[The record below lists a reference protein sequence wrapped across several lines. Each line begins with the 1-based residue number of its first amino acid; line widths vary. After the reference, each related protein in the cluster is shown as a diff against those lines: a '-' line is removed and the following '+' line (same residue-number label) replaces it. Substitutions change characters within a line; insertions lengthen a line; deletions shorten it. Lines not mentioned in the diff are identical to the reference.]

1 MRNPPALALLPF
13 LAAPTNETLP
23 SDDAAARRA
32 RRQMLFANA
41 FQEIVRSF
49 LLPAGLFFGAQ
60 VVLHAVFDTADHEFF
75 LFAFGLVTSVSSLG
89 LFWILGR
96 TKIGYRRLE
105 AVTFLIIIL
114 VTANLYAHAYLHPE
128 HANPIMF
135 VLLAMGA
142 ATISVSLRLMLVLVA
157 VQIGLAVQTAVAEGL
172 LAPAQYV
179 DVIAGAVFAS
189 IGLALLV
196 RAAMGRLIAA
206 WQDAERGHQ
215 DAKNAS
221 ESDFLTGLPNRRAF
235 FRAFERAVA
244 DRADNGTL
252 ALGLIDL
259 NGFKVI
265 NDLHGHG
272 LGDQLLIEIGRRLRK
287 ALGDEAFLARLG
299 GDEFAVLV
307 SDFDD
312 DRVLR
317 RIGEQICACVNA
329 PLNLQG
335 TDIVVSAGVGFA
347 KHGAEIAGTA
357 QLYEF
362 ADYALYRAK
371 SARHAAIEIFTGADA
386 AALRAIK
393 SVEHHLRAGDLEDEM
408 SMEYQPLVSTSDRR
422 VIGFEAL
429 ARWNSPELG
438 RVAPDVFI
446 RAAERSG
453 QISQLTPMFLKKALA
468 DAMSWPDDLR
478 LSFNLSARDVV
489 SKTAFR
495 KICHIV
501 SESGFPSHRIDFEI
515 TETAIM
521 ADYESV
527 RAALSCFRKLG
538 ARVALDDFG
547 VGYSNFQH
555 LDELAIDK
563 VKIDRRFVTHMGSER
578 NSGRIVRTMIEM
590 CNALGMNCIVEG
602 VETGVELDAVVK
614 AGGSVVQG
622 FYFSKP
628 LRSDAVPGFLA
639 QFGTRAV
646 NSVGTSSAA

>member
-1 MRNPPALALLPF
+1 MRKTPEPAQPF
-13 LAAPTNETLP
+13 LAAA
-23 SDDAAARRA
+23 SDESLTPDDLDTRA
-32 RRQMLFANA
+32 GKRQAFANA
-41 FQEIVRSF
+41 FQQIIRGF
-49 LLPAGLFFGAQ
+49 LLPSGLFFGTQ
-60 VVLHAVFDTADHEFF
+60 VLLHALFGTNDHEPI
-75 LFAFGLVTSVSSLG
+75 LIVLG
-89 LFWILGR
+89 LASSGFSFALFWFLGR
-96 TKIGYRRLE
+96 AKIDYRHLE
-105 AVTFLIIIL
+105 VATFFIIIL
-114 VTANLYAHAYLHPE
+114 ITANIYTHHFLHPE

-142 ATISVSLRLMLVLVA
+142 ATISVSLRLMLVLVG
-157 VQIGLAVQTAVAEGL
+157 VQLGLAAYTAVIENVL
-172 LAPAQYV
+172 TPSQYI
-179 DVIAGAVFAS
+179 DVIAAGVFAS
-189 IGLALLV
+189 LGLALLV
-196 RAAMGRLIAA
+196 RNAIGRLITAREE
-206 WQDAERGHQ
+206 AERGHQ
-215 DAKNAS
+215 DAKDAS

-235 FRAFERAVA
+235 FSQFENALA
-244 DRADNGTL
+244 DRTEDGSL

-259 NGFKVI
+259 NGFKAI

-272 LGDQLLIEIGRRLRK
+272 FGDQLLIEIGRRLRV

-307 SDFDD
+307 TDFAD
-312 DRVLR
+312 DRALR
-317 RIGEQICACVNA
+317 RLGEQICASVDE

-335 TDIVVSAGVGFA
+335 TDIMVSAGVGFA
-347 KHGAEIAGTA
+347 RNGAGIAGAA

-371 SARHAAIEIFTGADA
+371 SARSAAIEIFSAADA
-386 AALRAIK
+386 ATLGAIK
-393 SVEHHLRAGDLEDEM
+393 NVEHQLLTANLEDEM

-446 RAAERSG
+446 SAAERSG
-453 QISQLTPMFLKKALA
+453 QISQLTPIFLKKALA
-468 DAMSWPDDLR
+468 DAKSWPGDLR

-527 RAALSCFRKLG
+527 RTALTCFRALG

-590 CNALGMNCIVEG
+590 CNALGMSCIVEG
-602 VETGVELDAVVK
+602 VETGTELDAVVK

-622 FYFSKP
+622 YYFSKP
-628 LRSDAVPGFLA
+628 LRSDAVSDFLK
-639 QFGTRAV
+639 QFGANTLNAIK
-646 NSVGTSSAA
+646 TSSAA

>member
-1 MRNPPALALLPF
+1 
-13 LAAPTNETLP
+13 
-23 SDDAAARRA
+23 
-32 RRQMLFANA
+32 
-41 FQEIVRSF
+41 
-49 LLPAGLFFGAQ
+49 
-60 VVLHAVFDTADHEFF
+60 
-75 LFAFGLVTSVSSLG
+75 
-89 LFWILGR
+89 
-96 TKIGYRRLE
+96 
-105 AVTFLIIIL
+105 
-114 VTANLYAHAYLHPE
+114 
-128 HANPIMF
+128 
-135 VLLAMGA
+135 
-142 ATISVSLRLMLVLVA
+142 MLVLVG
-157 VQIGLAVQTAVAEGL
+157 VQLGLAAYTAVIENVL
-172 LAPAQYV
+172 TPSQYI
-179 DVIAGAVFAS
+179 DVIAAGVFAS
-189 IGLALLV
+189 LGLALLV
-196 RAAMGRLIAA
+196 RNAIGRLITAREE
-206 WQDAERGHQ
+206 AERGHQ

-235 FRAFERAVA
+235 FSQFENALAERTE
-244 DRADNGTL
+244 GGSL

-259 NGFKVI
+259 NGFKAI

-272 LGDQLLIEIGRRLRK
+272 FGDQLLVEIGRRLRV

-307 SDFDD
+307 TDFDD
-312 DRVLR
+312 DRALR
-317 RIGEQICACVNA
+317 RLGEQICASVDE

-335 TDIVVSAGVGFA
+335 TDIMVSTGVGFA
-347 KHGAEIAGTA
+347 KNDAGITGTA

-371 SARHAAIEIFTGADA
+371 SARNAAIEIFSAADA
-386 AALRAIK
+386 ATLGAIK
-393 SVEHHLRAGDLEDEM
+393 TIEHQLLTANLENEI

-429 ARWNSPELG
+429 ARWNSPVLG
-438 RVAPDVFI
+438 RVTPDVFI
-446 RAAERSG
+446 SAAERSG
-453 QISQLTPMFLKKALA
+453 QISQLTPIFLKKALA
-468 DAMSWPDDLR
+468 DAKSWPGDLR

-527 RAALSCFRKLG
+527 RTALTCFRALG

-590 CNALGMNCIVEG
+590 CNALGMSCIVEG
-602 VETGVELDAVVK
+602 VETSTELDAVVK

-628 LRSDAVPGFLA
+628 LRSDAVSDFLT
-639 QFGTRAV
+639 QFSANTRNALE
-646 NSVGTSSAA
+646 TSSAA